1 MQDGAGIASI
11 SCVFHLDSSSWRLVL
26 GDTSHY
32 CYIEVFIRLRSIDFI
47 DFLLSATLLLFVY
60 VGYICFP
67 INVELYEL
75 KWSSMLQI
83 FVFSS

>member
-1 MQDGAGIASI
+1 MQGGAGIASI
-11 SCVFHLDSSSWRLVL
+11 SCVFHLDSSSWRLGILRIIV
-26 GDTSHY
+26 
-32 CYIEVFIRLRSIDFI
+32 YIEVFIRLRSIDFI

-75 KWSSMLQI
+75 KWSSMLPM